1 MELKELVKHK
11 EAETAVK
18 GKPSA
23 LIVTIVVHAILFFAS
38 GVIVAVQIATRSET
52 EIVGKQFERPKMQ
65 LKKLQVPV
73 KIEQQSKQ
81 PKINQRVLSSRG
93 VKTKSIDFKMPELS
107 GIGGGSAGVNI
118 SGISLV
124 GSLGFQ
130 TTQLNLF
137 GLKSRGENILF
148 VLDTT
153 RTILADEIGGIAAYK
168 IIKNELAGLIG
179 RLPPTAL
186 FNVVVYDNNQGCR
199 AFSKDMSRAS
209 EENIKKLKSWLAPL
223 NSKINKYGLETLG
236 SQGTKLYFDPIY
248 PIPNEQSSW
257 IEALTYAIQKNVDN
271 MYWLGADDDID
282 WIHKDILDSVKNGKP
297 LSDPSGRY
305 PTGADLSKYPGGPE
319 AWAKLVA
326 DARKLYDKENRD
338 RLARGEA
345 MRVIT
350 GSGNDTSL
358 VKMYFPSATFPVE
371 FDEGKTR
378 YRYTAD
384 NVMDYI
390 AALQKKVRGKGG
402 TTVLAGLKGKKL
414 VINVVHFVPKSA
426 SEIKTAGLD
435 FELDVM
441 QDVARKTGG
450 SYLKIQGLDQIK
462 SSATTDAS
470 EVIFE

>member
-23 LIVTIVVHAILFFAS
+23 LIVTIVLHAILFFAS
-38 GVIVAVQIATRSET
+38 GVFVAVQIATTPKT
-52 EIVGKQFERPKMQ
+52 EIVGKKFERPKMQ

-81 PKINQRVLSSRG
+81 PKINQRVVSSSK

-107 GIGGGSAGVNI
+107 GIGGGSAGVNV
-118 SGISLV
+118 SGISLA

-168 IIKNELAGLIG
+168 IIKNELAALIG

-186 FNVVVYDNNQGCR
+186 FNVVVFDNKGCR

-209 EENIKKLKSWLAPL
+209 EENVKKLKSWLAPL

-236 SQGTKLYFDPIY
+236 SQGTTLYFDPIY
-248 PIPNEQSSW
+248 PIPNEQNSW
-257 IEALTYAIQKNVDN
+257 IAALTYAIQKNVDN
-271 MYWLGADDDID
+271 MYWLGAQDDID
-282 WIHKDILDSVKNGKP
+282 WIHKDFLDSVKNGKP

-319 AWAKLVA
+319 AWMKKVA
-326 DARKLYDKENRD
+326 EAQKLYDKENRE
-338 RLARGEA
+338 RLARGEP

-358 VKMYFPSATFPVE
+358 VKMYFPAGPFPVE

-378 YRYTAD
+378 YKYTAD

-390 AALQKKVRGKGG
+390 AALQKKIRGKGE
-402 TTVLAGLKGKKL
+402 TKVLAGLKGKKL
-414 VINVVHFVPKSA
+414 AINVVHFVPKSTA
-426 SEIKTAGLD
+426 EIQTAGLD
-435 FELDVM
+435 FELESM

-450 SYLKIQGLDQIK
+450 SYLKIQGMDQIK
-462 SSATTDAS
+462 SSATADSS